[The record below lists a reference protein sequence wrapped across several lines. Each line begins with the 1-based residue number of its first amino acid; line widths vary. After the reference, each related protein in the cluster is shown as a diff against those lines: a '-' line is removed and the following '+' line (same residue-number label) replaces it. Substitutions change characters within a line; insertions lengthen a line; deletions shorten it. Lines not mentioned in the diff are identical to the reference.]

1 MHQKGVKMT
10 KIVPIR
16 HSSDQLDIADAL
28 DGEIDTMWGLVAC
41 LQTIYTEHRGD
52 PFIRGALRLANAHID
67 GLSAIRRDLDR
78 LPQSA

>member
-28 DGEIDTMWGLVAC
+28 DGEIDTMWG
-41 LQTIYTEHRGD
+41 QTHSS
-52 PFIRGALRLANAHID
+52 GAR
-67 GLSAIRRDLDR
+67 SV
-78 LPQSA
+78 